1 MKEEQEVKAYNKYD
15 IEKLEKYFKLGS
27 SLIYDMERC
36 KDKGAMD
43 ILMDELRSLITEKI
57 PLCSLF
63 KTSYF
68 DPNANIV
75 YGIKG

>member
-1 MKEEQEVKAYNKYD
+1 
-15 IEKLEKYFKLGS
+15 
-27 SLIYDMERC
+27 
-36 KDKGAMD
+36 MD

-68 DPNANIV
+68 DPTANIV
-75 YGIKG
+75 YDG

>member
-1 MKEEQEVKAYNKYD
+1 MKQKVKAYNEYD

-27 SLIYDMERC
+27 SLIYDMEGC
-36 KDKGAMD
+36 KDKGDMD

-68 DPNANIV
+68 DPTANIV
-75 YGIKG
+75 YDG